1 MCHIHQCTQSSP
13 DLDPSPSPPE
23 HYSQLTGAISS
34 KTDDLIS
41 LKKRIKKTFK
51 AGSKRLWN
59 KMQFILSITS
69 KSFPSQMKSR

>member
-13 DLDPSPSPPE
+13 DLDPSPSPPK

-51 AGSKRLWN
+51 AGSKRL
-59 KMQFILSITS
+59 
-69 KSFPSQMKSR
+69 